1 MGQPTIK
8 DVAKLAGVSIST
20 VSRVMNNSKP
30 VSPEAKQKV
39 LDAIAKLDFKP
50 NELARSLVMR
60 KSNLVGVIV
69 EDIGIEYMA
78 QLIRGVEEIGRVYS
92 YDILLQSSYGSEE
105 ALNNSIDFLATKQV
119 EGLIIIAENITDE
132 TLIRLRQVRIPF
144 ILLDKYHSYKN
155 LNTVKIDY
163 EKEQYKLSEYI
174 FDQGHE
180 NLLYIGSNDDNIL
193 NNSKLSGYK
202 KAINDY
208 GKKEYIIEID
218 GIKSNDGYNIGK
230 EAIEICKKNN
240 ISAVSLMNDEVAI
253 GFIDYCADNGLKVP
267 EDISV
272 VGFGDY
278 SIASIYRP
286 NLTTVAIPY
295 YDIGAISIRALIK
308 RIKNEEEILTND
320 WLIDCTIVQR
330 ESSKSISWNY
340 YRKYYNNIIN

>member
-30 VSPEAKQKV
+30 VSPEARQKV

-78 QLIRGVEEIGRVYS
+78 QLIRGIEEIGRVYK
-92 YDILLQSSYGSEE
+92 YDILLQSSYGDEN

-119 EGLIIIAENITDE
+119 EGFIIITQNLSDE
-132 TLIRLRQVRIPF
+132 ALLKLRETRIPF
-144 ILLDKYHSYKN
+144 ILLDKFHAYKN
-155 LNTVKIDY
+155 LTTVKVDYKKEQYNLTKYLFSQGNDNVLFIGDKADNVLNNAKIAGYREAIEELGKEEFIVKID
-163 EKEQYKLSEYI
+163 
-174 FDQGHE
+174 
-180 NLLYIGSNDDNIL
+180 
-193 NNSKLSGYK
+193 
-202 KAINDY
+202 
-208 GKKEYIIEID
+208 
-218 GIKSNDGYNIGK
+218 GITSNDGYNIGK
-230 EAIEICKKNN
+230 EAIDVCKENEIT
-240 ISAVSLMNDEVAI
+240 AVSLLNDEVAI
-253 GFIDYCADNGLKVP
+253 GFIDYCADNGIKVP
-267 EDISV
+267 DDISV
-272 VGFGDY
+272 AGFGDS

-308 RIKNEEEILTND
+308 RIKKEDEILDKD
-320 WLIDCTIVQR
+320 WIIGCNIVAR
-330 ESSKSISWNY
+330 ESSK
-340 YRKYYNNIIN
+340 